1 MIDRA
6 HPAAAWL
13 RLAAGLVLLALVAL
27 SLWAA
32 RVAQASTI
40 SVTTI
45 DDAIAGDGKCS
56 LREAIQA
63 ANLDAAV
70 DACVAGAGPDTIS
83 LPAGAYR
90 LTIGGIDENSAATG
104 DLDITG
110 DLTITGELSSTTTV
124 DGSALDRVFDV
135 VGAAR
140 VTLANLTI
148 QGGAPPAG
156 REGGGIR
163 STGRL
168 TLTSSA
174 VISNTVDQ
182 VGGGGIRSLGTLTV
196 AGSVVSNNTAH
207 SGGGIASDGGLAVSD
222 STIDDNIGG
231 GIASLGEATVDR
243 SRLRRNQSDSSGGG
257 IAGLGGALTI
267 RDSAILSNT
276 SELGGGVRSSGALTI
291 ARTVIAGNTGEIGG
305 GLANDSSGPASL
317 VDSTIASNSGSGI
330 DNFGALT
337 VVGSTI
343 SGNTGAGMFND
354 LRGTLVVSDSTIAGN
369 ADSGASNRGALSLSG
384 STISGN
390 TAQQDGGGIA
400 NTGTLVAVNS
410 TISGNSSPGNGGGI
424 ANGALSAALNNVT
437 IANNV
442 ADSFGDGLADGGG
455 VYNGAGGAVSL
466 KNSIIAANVDMSA
479 GASAAVHPDCSG
491 PFVSLGHN
499 LIGDR
504 AGGACSGLLDGVGG
518 DLVGDRAGAGPL
530 DPQLGPLQDNGG
542 PTATHALLPGSPALD
557 AGSPLAPGCDGSS
570 CAPVDQRGGARPQG
584 PRCDIGA
591 YERATPPTIGG
602 LAPALLQAGGPAFTL
617 VVTGTNFVAG
627 STVLWNGAPRATQ
640 YVSASRLTAAIPASD
655 IAAPGQASV
664 TVANPPPAGGTS
676 NPATVDILQPGN
688 AGVFVFLPL
697 IAASR

>member
-1 MIDRA
+1 MKGSA
-6 HPAAAWL
+6 NPAAARL
-13 RLAAGLVLLALVAL
+13 RLAAGLALLALVAL
-27 SLWAA
+27 GLWSA

-40 SVTTI
+40 SVTTAA
-45 DDAIAGDGKCS
+45 DAVAGDGKCS

-70 DACVAGAGPDTIS
+70 DACPAGDGADVIS
-83 LPAGAYR
+83 LPAGAYH

-110 DLTITGELSSTTTV
+110 ELTITGELSSTTTV

-174 VISNTVDQ
+174 VVSNTVDQ

-196 AGSVVSNNTAH
+196 LGSVISHNTAH
-207 SGGGIASDGGLAVSD
+207 SGGGIASDGALAVSD
-222 STIDDNIGG
+222 STIDDNAGG
-231 GIASLGEATVDR
+231 GITSLGEATVDR

-305 GLANDSSGPASL
+305 GLASDSGPASL
-317 VDSTIASNSGSGI
+317 VDSTIGDNSGSGI

-343 SGNTGAGMFND
+343 SRNTGAGMFND

-369 ADSGASNRGALSLSG
+369 ADSGANNRGALSLSG

-424 ANGALSAALNNVT
+424 ANGARSAALNNVT

-455 VYNGAGGAVSL
+455 VYNGAGGTVSL
-466 KNSIIAANVDMSA
+466 KNSMIAANVDMSA

-504 AGGACSGLLDGVGG
+504 AGGACGGLADGVGG

-530 DPQLGPLQDNGG
+530 DPQLGPLQGNGG
-542 PTATHALLPGSPALD
+542 PSATHALLPGSPAID
-557 AGSPLAPGCDGSS
+557 AGSPLAPGCAGDS
-570 CAPVDQRGGARPQG
+570 CAATDQRGVARPQG

-591 YERATPPTIGG
+591 YERAAPPAIDA

-617 VVTGTNFVAG
+617 VVTGTNFVPG

-640 YVSASRLTAAIPASD
+640 YVSVSRLTAAIPASD

-676 NPATVDILQPGN
+676 SPAIVDILQPGN

-697 IAASR
+697 IAASQ